1 MDRPREIP
9 DNGGCMA
16 ERRTINLLDIYVSS
30 FLLLHGI
37 EPGLETRN
45 GKVVFVFEAE
55 DQVYKLM
62 NQFNG
67 NVDVPVADFVTTVK
81 TLRGKML
88 TAKEG
93 MGNGKGVDHENRK
106 CFQTTR

>member
-1 MDRPREIP
+1 
-9 DNGGCMA
+9 MA
-16 ERRTINLLDIYVSS
+16 ETRTINLLDIYLSS
-30 FLLLHGI
+30 FLALHGI
-37 EPGLETRN
+37 EPKLEARA

-62 NQFNG
+62 NLFNG
-67 NVDVPVADFVTTVK
+67 NVDVPVADFVTAVK

-93 MGNGKGVDHENRK
+93 IGENGKGASHGYSK
-106 CFQTTR
+106 S

>member
-1 MDRPREIP
+1 ME
-9 DNGGCMA
+9 
-16 ERRTINLLDIYVSS
+16 ETRTINLLDIYVSS
-30 FLLLHGI
+30 FLSLHGV
-37 EPGLETRN
+37 EPKLETKN
-45 GKVVFVFEAE
+45 GKVVFVFEAD

-62 NQFNG
+62 NLFNG

-93 MGNGKGVDHENRK
+93 IKGDGKGERHGYRK
-106 CFQTTR
+106 VF